1 MPPTQE
7 KKKREPRKYLKVF
20 HVAVTDQQSHHH
32 HKNTTQATTTP
43 PETSILV
50 DLSVCLGRPYFSYC
64 VSPLMVIVQ
73 PEDVFKQQPGR
84 DESKK

>member
-43 PETSILV
+43 PETSIP
-50 DLSVCLGRPYFSYC
+50 PY
-64 VSPLMVIVQ
+64 
-73 PEDVFKQQPGR
+73 
-84 DESKK
+84 